1 MDSKEVFVLEG
12 TVVRDYEV
20 HLHDTYVYRNIENAI
35 NMLRCI
41 KEQDL
46 VPVSEGED
54 FTVHTDTETE
64 YCAGRTND
72 FAKDFFKYEII
83 KSRILD

>member
-1 MDSKEVFVLEG
+1 MRLHG

-20 HLHDTYVYRNIENAI
+20 HLHDSYVYHNIENAI

-46 VPVSEGED
+46 VPVVKGEN
-54 FTVHTDTETE
+54 FTVRTDTETE
-64 YCAGRTND
+64 YCAGRTNN
-72 FAKDFFKYEII
+72 FAKDSFKYKII